1 MFEKIMVAYDEGPVA
16 AKALE
21 MAIQLAKLSS
31 GEIFIMSAYLD
42 DDNPS
47 RFEFLVKIQSEAAA
61 KVTDQGIT
69 AHRRMESGAR
79 SLGKVIVKIA
89 ADAGADVVVMGTN
102 NRGAVGR
109 LMFGSVSEYLL
120 RNLRC
125 PALVVK

>member
-1 MFEKIMVAYDEGPVA
+1 MFNKIMVAYDEGPVA

-31 GEIFIMSAYLD
+31 GEIFIVSAYLD

-89 ADAGADVVVMGTN
+89 ADAEADVVVMGTN

-120 RNLRC
+120 RNLSC